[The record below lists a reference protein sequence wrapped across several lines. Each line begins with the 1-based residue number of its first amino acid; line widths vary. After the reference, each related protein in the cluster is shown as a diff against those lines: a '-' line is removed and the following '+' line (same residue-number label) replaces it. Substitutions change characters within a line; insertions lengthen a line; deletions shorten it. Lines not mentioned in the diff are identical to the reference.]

1 MVSNGSFEVTELE
14 LERCEED
21 KTGWSKAGAEGRG
34 AGLASRLA
42 GELVHYR
49 TSAMDPAAIHV
60 M

>member
-14 LERCEED
+14 LESYEGD
-21 KTGWSKAGAEGRG
+21 KTGWSKAGTEARG

-49 TSAMDPAAIHV
+49 TSAGIHV